1 MTGLEKHPNGKDAEG
16 TAASAETPNEP
27 GGDESV
33 SGTTPEVDSATEAGH
48 AASEPQ
54 ADPVTSDDDEQH
66 HTGGPAA
73 LMVRRPVLAMVI
85 SLLIVVAGLAGL
97 YGAEIR
103 ELPDVDRPVITVTTQ
118 FSGAAPETVDRELT
132 AIIEGAVARVSGVA
146 SISST
151 STLGRS
157 RVTIEFNDSS
167 DLNVAASDVRD
178 SLGRVTNNMP
188 DGADE
193 PRIVKA
199 DANSD
204 PVMRLAVTS
213 DRLNVQDMT
222 VLVEDMVVDRLAAVP
237 GVADVNVYGDRE
249 KIFRVDVDQSRLA
262 AFGLTLADLRNA
274 LRNVA
279 LDVPAGSLTARSSD
293 IVVRATADITTP
305 EGFEQLYINDRVQF
319 RDVASV
325 TLGADPGQTVLR
337 ANNRTGIGMGI
348 IRQSA
353 SNTLEISEGVKAAT
367 EQLREILPEGVD
379 IRVTSDD
386 ARFISGAIDEV
397 RSTLLL
403 AVAIVIAIIFL
414 FLRDWRATII
424 PAVTLPVALIGAFAA
439 IWLAGFSVNILTLL
453 ALVLATGMVVDDAI
467 VVLEN
472 IVRKR
477 NEGMGV
483 RAAAVIGTREVFF
496 AVITT
501 TATLAAVFI
510 PISFLPGQAGGL
522 FTEFGFVLAFTVLIS
537 SVVAL
542 TLCPMLASRLI
553 KRKAAPVSGGRQGV
567 FERWGGYFSSLYRA
581 VLRRALDAPLV
592 VIVIA
597 LLVAGAALFTAGSIP
612 QELTPPEDRAVALMR
627 ISAPQGVSLDY
638 TRARMGEIERL
649 VAPLQESGE
658 VTNVF
663 SIAGTGGS
671 ANNGFMVL
679 TLAPWGERV
688 RSQGEIVGQ
697 VNGML
702 QTVPGLRA
710 FAIQPNSLGI
720 RGAGNGLQFAFVG
733 NSYDELAEVAQEMVT
748 KLEQDAR
755 FRQIRLSYETTQP
768 QISVRIDRE
777 RASDLGVNIDGLAEA
792 LQALLDGR
800 EVAEVFIEDRSY
812 PVKLM
817 STTNPINDPTD
828 LESIYLKAGDG
839 RIVPMSTIAS
849 LTEKAVAPD
858 LRRESQMRSVSI
870 TAGLTPGFA
879 LGDAWAEAVDMAE
892 PLMSEGVR
900 IIPLAEAATLDES
913 SRDMLI
919 TFGIAIIVVLLVLA
933 AQFES
938 FVSALIII
946 STVPLGLACAIF
958 AIAMTGGS
966 LNVYSQIGLVL
977 LVGVMAKN
985 GILIV
990 EFANQLRNRGMDV
1003 REAIEEASNIR
1014 LRPVMMTMISTVLGS
1029 VPLLL
1034 AFGAGA
1040 EARIA
1045 LGWVI
1050 VGGLG
1055 LAMIATLML
1064 TPVAYLLLARFATPS
1079 AQEEQRLEA
1088 ELRDASNG
1096 GASRGAKPEMVPG
1109 E

>member
-1 MTGLEKHPNGKDAEG
+1 MSGEYNDIG
-16 TAASAETPNEP
+16 TETTAGNEAET
-27 GGDESV
+27 GG
-33 SGTTPEVDSATEAGH
+33 GT
-48 AASEPQ
+48 
-54 ADPVTSDDDEQH
+54 
-66 HTGGPAA
+66 A
-73 LMVRRPVLAMVI
+73 LMVRRPVLATVI

-103 ELPDVDRPVITVTTQ
+103 ELPDVDRPVITVTTG
-118 FSGAAPETVDRELT
+118 FSGASPETVDRELT
-132 AIIEGAVARVSGVA
+132 AVVEGAVARVAGVA
-146 SISST
+146 SMSST

-157 RVTIEFNDSS
+157 RVTVEFSDST
-167 DLNVAASDVRD
+167 DLNVAASDTRD
-178 SLGRVTNNMP
+178 ALGRVTNNMP
-188 DGADE
+188 DGADD

-213 DRLNVQDMT
+213 DRYNVQDMT
-222 VLVEDMVVDRLAAVP
+222 ILVEDLVVDRLAAVP

-262 AFGLTLADLRNA
+262 AFGLTLADLRSA
-274 LRNVA
+274 LSNVA
-279 LDVPAGSLTARSSD
+279 LDVPAGSLTAQTSD
-293 IVVRATADITTP
+293 IVVRATADVTTP
-305 EGFEQLYINDRVQF
+305 EGFENLYINDRVRF
-319 RDVASV
+319 RDVANV
-325 TLGADPGQTVLR
+325 TLGADPGDSVLR
-337 ANNRTGIGMGI
+337 ANGRTGIGMGI

-353 SNTLEISEGVKAAT
+353 SNTLEISQGVRAAT
-367 EQLREILPEGVD
+367 EAVQAILPEGVD

-386 ARFISGAIDEV
+386 ATFISGAIDEV
-397 RSTLLL
+397 RSTLIL
-403 AVAIVIAIIFL
+403 AVLIVIAIIFL

-424 PAVTLPVALIGAFAA
+424 PAVTLPVSLIGAFAA

-522 FTEFGFVLAFTVLIS
+522 FTEFGFVLAFTVMIS

-553 KRKAAPVSGGRQGV
+553 KRRDMSKASAKPSGFVRFGT
-567 FERWGGYFSSLYRA
+567 SLSVHYA
-581 VLRRALDAPLV
+581 KWLRRALDAPLV

-597 LLVAGAALFTAGSIP
+597 LLAAGSALALLPTIP
-612 QELTPPEDRAVALMR
+612 QELTPPEDRAVALVR
-627 ISAPQGVSLDY
+627 ISAPQGVSLDF
-638 TRARMGEIERL
+638 TRSRMTEIERL
-649 VAPLQESGE
+649 VMPLRDSGE
-658 VTNVF
+658 VRNIF
-663 SIAGTGGS
+663 AIAGTGGS
-671 ANNGFMVL
+671 SNSGFMVL
-679 TLAPWGERV
+679 TLAPWGERE
-688 RSQGEIVGQ
+688 RSQADIVAELNRAIG
-697 VNGML
+697 
-702 QTVPGLRA
+702 TVPGLRA

-733 NSYDELAEVAQEMVT
+733 NNYGELAEVGRQMVE
-748 KLEQDAR
+748 KLEQDPR

-768 QISVRIDRE
+768 QISVQIDRA
-777 RASDLGVNIDGLAEA
+777 RASDLGVKIDGLAEA

-800 EVAEVFIEDRSY
+800 EVAQVFIEDRAY
-812 PVKLM
+812 PVKLL
-817 STTNPINDPTD
+817 STNNPINDPTD

-839 RIVPMSTIAS
+839 RIIPMSTIAT

-858 LRRESQMRSVSI
+858 LRREGQMRSVSI
-870 TAGLTPGFA
+870 TAGLTPAFA
-879 LGDAWAEAVDMAE
+879 LGDAWSEAVTLAE
-892 PLMSEGVR
+892 PLMPGGVR
-900 IIPLAEAATLDES
+900 IMPLAEAATLDQS
-913 SRDMLI
+913 SNDMLI
-919 TFGIAIIVVLLVLA
+919 TFGIAIIVVLLVLS

-938 FVSALIII
+938 FVSAFIII
-946 STVPLGLACAIF
+946 STVPLGLACAVF
-958 AIAMTGGS
+958 AMAMTGGS

-990 EFANQLRNRGMDV
+990 EFANQLRNQGMDI
-1003 REAIEEASNIR
+1003 RSAIEEASNIR

-1055 LAMIATLML
+1055 LAMIATLFL

-1079 AQEEQRLEA
+1079 VEEERRLDV
-1088 ELRDASNG
+1088 ELREAGDMANRK
-1096 GASRGAKPEMVPG
+1096 ARQPELSPG